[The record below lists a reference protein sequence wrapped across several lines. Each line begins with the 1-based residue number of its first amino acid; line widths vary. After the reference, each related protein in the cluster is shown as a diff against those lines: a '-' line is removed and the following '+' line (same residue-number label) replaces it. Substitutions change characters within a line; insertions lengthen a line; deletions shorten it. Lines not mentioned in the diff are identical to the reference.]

1 MRSLRFCL
9 KITAAVILT
18 PLSAPLLTAPAL
30 AQTPSPSTPAAQPPK
45 DAPWLN
51 TALDADTRVEL
62 LLKEMTQAEKL
73 TLVFGHFASNGDW
86 LNTRG
91 DINGLNWK
99 QPAESR
105 HQSAGFVFGV
115 PRLGIPNQWQ
125 TDAGI
130 GVASQVG
137 DNPRLRTALPSGIAT
152 AATWDRKLAFSGG
165 AMIGREARL
174 SGFNVQLA
182 GGVNLLREPR
192 NGRNFEYG
200 GEDPLLAGIIV
211 GEQIR
216 GIQSNH
222 IASTVKHFAYNAQE
236 TNRFT
241 ASSNISDKAGRE
253 SDLLAFQFAI
263 EVGNPA
269 SVMCAYNRVNN
280 VYACESD
287 YLLNEVLKKDWGYRG
302 YVMSDWGATH
312 STIPAANAGL
322 DQQSGYPFDKGPYF
336 AGPLKEAVENGH
348 VKQERLDD
356 MARRILWGLISTGAF
371 DHPVTVAEDQ
381 IDFAAHAGV
390 TQADA
395 EGGIV
400 LLKNTGLL
408 PIAATAKK
416 IVVIGGHADKGVM
429 SGGGS
434 SQVYG
439 HGGNPIKAL
448 GLGPKGF
455 PGPLTYYP
463 DSPVDA
469 LKART
474 KAEVVYH
481 DGADVKAAAKAAR
494 GADLVIVF
502 GTQWTGESLDAELK
516 LDENGDA
523 LIDAVARANK
533 KTVVVLQTGGPVFM
547 PWLSKVGAVVEA
559 WYPGTKGG
567 TAIARVLTGEV
578 SPSGRLPVTFAAS
591 LDQLPRPKLDGDPK
605 NNSLR
610 AQVDY
615 DIEGA
620 AIGYKWF
627 DKKGLKPLFA
637 FGHGLSYASFGY
649 GDLKPKLTDDTLSVS
664 FTVTNTGR
672 TAAADVPQLYV
683 AAPASANWEAPKRLG
698 GWDKVTLQPGESKTV
713 TITVDPRLLATFDSA
728 SKTWKVTA
736 GDYALI
742 LSRSASEPV
751 STATVTLSAR
761 TYDVR
766 GK

>member
-1 MRSLRFCL
+1 MRTFKLSLL
-9 KITAAVILT
+9 ATAALGLAFV
-18 PLSAPLLTAPAL
+18 STAPAY
-30 AQTPSPSTPAAQPPK
+30 AQAQAAAAEAPKATPWT
-45 DAPWLN
+45 D
-51 TALDADTRVEL
+51 TRLDADTRTEL
-62 LLKEMTQAEKL
+62 LLKEMTQDEKL
-73 TLVFGHFASNGDW
+73 KLVFGHFATAADW
-86 LNTRG
+86 LNARG
-91 DINGLNWK
+91 DIAGLNWK
-99 QPAESR
+99 PPVESH

-125 TDAGI
+125 TDAGV

-137 DNPRLRTALPSGIAT
+137 DKPRLRTALPSGMAT
-152 AATWDRKLAFSGG
+152 AATWDRDLAFKGG

-182 GGVNLLREPR
+182 GGVNLMREPR

-222 IASTVKHFAYNAQE
+222 IISTVKHYAYNAQE

-241 ASSNISDKAGRE
+241 VSSNISDKAGRE

-263 EVGNPA
+263 ETGNPA

-287 YLLNEVLKKDWGYRG
+287 YLLNEVLKKDWGYKG

-322 DQQSGYPFDKGPYF
+322 DQQSGYPFDKSNYF
-336 AGPLKEAVENGH
+336 AGPLKEAVENGF

-356 MARRILWGLISTGAF
+356 MARRILWGLFSTSAF
-371 DHPVTVAEDQ
+371 DKPVPVAEDQ
-381 IDFAAHAGV
+381 IDFKAHAAV

-408 PIAATAKK
+408 PLVTTAKK
-416 IVVIGGHADKGVM
+416 IVVIGGYADKGVI

-439 HGGNPIKAL
+439 QGGNPVKDL
-448 GLGPKGF
+448 GLGPKAF

-463 DSPVDA
+463 DSPVEA

-481 DGADVKAAAKAAR
+481 DGKDIKAAVKAAK
-494 GADLVIVF
+494 GADVVIVF

-516 LDENGDA
+516 LDENADA
-523 LIDAVARANK
+523 LIDAVAKANK
-533 KTVVVLQTGGPVFM
+533 RTVVVLQTGGPVFM

-605 NNSLR
+605 SETIR
-610 AQVDY
+610 TQVNY

-637 FGHGLSYASFGY
+637 FGHGLTYSTFGY
-649 GDLKPKLTDDTLSVS
+649 SDLKTSTTGDKLSVS
-664 FTVTNTGR
+664 FTVTNTGKV
-672 TAAADVPQLYV
+672 AASDVPQVYV
-683 AAPASANWEAPKRLG
+683 SAPASAGWEAPKRLG
-698 GWDKVTLQPGESKTV
+698 GWDKVALKPGESKTV
-713 TITVDPRLLATFDSA
+713 TVTVDPRLLATFDSA
-728 SKTWKVTA
+728 SKTWNVAA
-736 GDYALI
+736 GAYDVI
-742 LSRSASEPV
+742 LARSATDAV
-751 STATVTLSAR
+751 SKTTVTLSAQK
-761 TYDVR
+761 YDVR